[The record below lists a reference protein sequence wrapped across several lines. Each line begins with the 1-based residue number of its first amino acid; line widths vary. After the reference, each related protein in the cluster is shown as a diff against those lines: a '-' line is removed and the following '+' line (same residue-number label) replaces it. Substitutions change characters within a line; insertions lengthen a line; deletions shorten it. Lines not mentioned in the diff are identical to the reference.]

1 MLTKK
6 EEQLI
11 DRRTKL
17 ALKLLDACFAVDQL
31 IEQKGASNLVEDY
44 DWLTGCEIYANP
56 VESGERIK
64 EVLKKHEK

>member
-17 ALKLLDACFAVDQL
+17 ALKLLDACATVDQL
-31 IEQKGASNLVEDY
+31 IEQKGASDLVDDC
-44 DWLTGCEIYANP
+44 DWLTGCEIYVNP
-56 VESGERIK
+56 VSSGERIK
-64 EVLKKHEK
+64 EILKQHEN

>member
-11 DRRTKL
+11 NRRTKL
-17 ALKLLDACFAVDQL
+17 ALKLLDACAAVDQL
-31 IEQKGASNLVEDY
+31 IEQKGASDLVENY

-56 VESGERIK
+56 VASGERIK
-64 EVLKKHEK
+64 EVLKRHEN